1 MKGYLIDPKARRVTE
16 VKVSDKWQEI
26 AEIIDARF
34 FCVGSYLPDED
45 TVFVDDE
52 GLLTEGDKYWFQ
64 LKVEA
69 IGATNPSPLCGRGL
83 VLGADEEGNSVD
95 PKISLKDL
103 ANSIRWVADDEVS
116 EQLKNP
122 TFEFIAL

>member
-16 VKVSDKWQEI
+16 VEVSDKWQEI
-26 AEIIDARF
+26 AEIIDARI

-95 PKISLKDL
+95 PKISLEDL